1 MVLPG
6 VGTFAGAVIGG
17 VIGSLTGG
25 TIGKKVS
32 GKIFGLYHFLGA
44 ITLVHQ
50 CRQLGQPRCDD
61 EMLLEG

>member
-32 GKIFGLYHFLGA
+32 GKIFDHEVRRKCKL
-44 ITLVHQ
+44 
-50 CRQLGQPRCDD
+50 C
-61 EMLLEG
+61 